1 MKYFDNEYSNE
12 KVMIEHT
19 VDIGD
24 LQMVYI
30 EMDIYFHSLHFSAMF
45 EDIFHKIIV
54 YMMNMIVVSIRET
67 HRWNKTIHCQGD
79 HH

>member
-54 YMMNMIVVSIRET
+54 YMMNMIVVSTSDTDKFDRI
-67 HRWNKTIHCQGD
+67 K
-79 HH
+79 